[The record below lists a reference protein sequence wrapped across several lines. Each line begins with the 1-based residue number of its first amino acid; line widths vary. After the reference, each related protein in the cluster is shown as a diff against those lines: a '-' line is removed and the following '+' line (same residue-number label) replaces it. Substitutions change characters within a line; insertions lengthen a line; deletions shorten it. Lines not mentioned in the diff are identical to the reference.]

1 MEYSA
6 LIPVLT
12 IAIQEKQALIEAQ
25 DKVNQEQAKIIQQL
39 QKDMEILKHKVA
51 KD

>member
-25 DKVNQEQAKIIQQL
+25 DKANQEQTKIIQQL
-39 QKDMEILKHKVA
+39 QKDMLILMQK
-51 KD
+51 